1 MKTKGQDSN
10 FGQINNSPS
19 RRTIYWI
26 GGLISMILIAYCIS
40 TFLILVLIGPPPEN
54 IKECFSI
61 LNENTLYGLLRLD
74 ILTVFAMPLYY
85 LLFYSIYMALKNVNY
100 EFVTISLILAFIG
113 LTLFLS
119 SASVFS
125 YLNLSKKYALAIND
139 YDKNNLLAAG
149 EAIFSSDMWRGTGS
163 FIGGLLLQTGG
174 LLFSINMLKSKVFS
188 RITAYTGIFI
198 FGLDLV
204 HILIV
209 FFLPLLSNILMII
222 AGTFY
227 ILWFLLVGFRL
238 FKFSR
243 IVSNKYESYI

>member
-1 MKTKGQDSN
+1 MKIKGQDSN
-10 FGQINNSPS
+10 IKQLNNSS
-19 RRTIYWI
+19 SCKTIYWL
-26 GGLISMILIAYCIS
+26 GGLVSMILIAYCIS

-61 LNENTLYGLLRLD
+61 LNENKLHGLLRLD

-85 LLFYSIYMALKNVNY
+85 LLFYSIYLTLKGTNH
-100 EFVTISLILAFIG
+100 EFVTISTILAFIG

-119 SASVFS
+119 CASVFS
-125 YLNLSKKYALAIND
+125 YLNLSEKYALAIND
-139 YDKNNLLAAG
+139 SEKSQLLAAG
-149 EAIFSSDMWRGTGS
+149 EALFSSDMWRGTGA

-174 LLFSINMLKSKVFS
+174 LLFSIAMLKSNVFS

-198 FGLDLV
+198 FGLDLI
-204 HILIV
+204 HILII
-209 FFLPLLSNILMII
+209 FFLPLLSNILMVI

-238 FKFSR
+238 FKLSR
-243 IVSNKYESYI
+243 IVSY

>member
-1 MKTKGQDSN
+1 MKTKEQDSN
-10 FGQINNSPS
+10 IGQFNNSPS
-19 RRTIYWI
+19 QRTIYWL
-26 GGLISMILIAYCIS
+26 GGLVSMILIAYCIS
-40 TFLILVLIGPPPEN
+40 TFLILILIGPPPEN
-54 IKECFSI
+54 IKDCFSI
-61 LNENTLYGLLRLD
+61 LNENRLYGLLRLD

-85 LLFYSIYMALKNVNY
+85 LLFYSIYLTLKDANH

-113 LTLFLS
+113 ITLFLS

-139 YDKNNLLAAG
+139 QEKNSLLAAG

-174 LLFSINMLKSKVFS
+174 LLFSIAMLKSNVFS
-188 RITAYTGIFI
+188 RITAYTGILI

-209 FFLPLLSNILMII
+209 FFLPLVSNILMVI

-238 FKFSR
+238 FKFSS
-243 IVSNKYESYI
+243 IVCN